1 MDDAVKRYI
10 EGYCEE
16 IQKLFSELRRLVLQS
31 VPRDIAIDER
41 LWAKLPSYYNG
52 DRFIRIIPF
61 KDHINV
67 EAAAIAEY
75 REELKGFKTTPKGM
89 LQIYPHQNMPG
100 GVFSAVFG
108 QTLLG

>member
-1 MDDAVKRYI
+1 MDDSVKRYI

-16 IQKLFSELRRLVLQS
+16 IQKLFSELRRLILES
-31 VPRDIAIDER
+31 LPCDITISER

-61 KDHINV
+61 KDHINA
-67 EAAAIAEY
+67 EAAAIIEY

-89 LQIYPHQNMPG
+89 LQIYPHQNMPS
-100 GVFSAVFG
+100 GVLRAVFR